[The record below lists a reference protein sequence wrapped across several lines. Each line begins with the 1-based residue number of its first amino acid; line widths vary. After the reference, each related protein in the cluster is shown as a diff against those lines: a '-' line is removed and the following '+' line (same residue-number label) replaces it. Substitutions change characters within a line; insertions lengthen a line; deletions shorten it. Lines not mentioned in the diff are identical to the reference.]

1 MFGKPSFMKGGFCLS
16 DHVFSKPGASSSK
29 METVVSQ
36 AIIFVVFPLC
46 LAVAACSDF
55 LTMLIPN
62 RVSAILIAAFLIC
75 APLAGLGLTDVAM
88 HIAAGLIVFSVCFAL
103 FAFNVMGGG
112 DAKLLTASAVWFG
125 LTFSLVE
132 FLVYVSF
139 LGGVLT
145 LAILSLRAHT
155 NTILASGLPVPDSL
169 VMAKK
174 VPYGIAIGVAAF
186 MAYPSS
192 PLMLAALGG

>member
-1 MFGKPSFMKGGFCLS
+1 MT
-16 DHVFSKPGASSSK
+16 D
-29 METVVSQ
+29 
-36 AIIFVVFPLC
+36 AIVFVVFPLC
-46 LAVAACSDF
+46 LAIAACSDF
-55 LTMLIPN
+55 LTMTIPN
-62 RVSAILIAAFLIC
+62 RVSAILLASFIVV
-75 APLAGLGLTDVAM
+75 APLAGLGLPEIAS
-88 HIAAGLIVFSVCFAL
+88 HLAAGLIVFSVCFAL
-103 FAFNVMGGG
+103 FAFNLMGGG

-125 LTFSLVE
+125 LTFSLFE

-139 LGGVLT
+139 LGGVMT
-145 LAILSLRAHT
+145 LAIISLSAHT
-155 NTILASGLPVPDSL
+155 PVPDSL

>member
-1 MFGKPSFMKGGFCLS
+1 
-16 DHVFSKPGASSSK
+16 
-29 METVVSQ
+29 MEIIMTQ

-62 RVSAILIAAFLIC
+62 RVSAILLASFFIV
-75 APLAGLGLTDVAM
+75 APLVGLGMTEIAM
-88 HIAAGLIVFSVCFAL
+88 HLAAGAIVFSACFAL

-125 LTFSLVE
+125 LTFSLIE

-155 NTILASGLPVPDSL
+155 NSILASGLPMPDSL

-174 VPYGIAIGVAAF
+174 IPYGIAIGIGAF

>member
-1 MFGKPSFMKGGFCLS
+1 M
-16 DHVFSKPGASSSK
+16 
-29 METVVSQ
+29 TQ

-62 RVSAILIAAFLIC
+62 RVSAILLASFFIV
-75 APLAGLGLTDVAM
+75 APLVGLGMTEVAM
-88 HIAAGLIVFSVCFAL
+88 HLAAGAIVFSACFAL

-155 NTILASGLPVPDSL
+155 NSILASGLPVPDSL

-174 VPYGIAIGVAAF
+174 IPYGIAIGVGAF